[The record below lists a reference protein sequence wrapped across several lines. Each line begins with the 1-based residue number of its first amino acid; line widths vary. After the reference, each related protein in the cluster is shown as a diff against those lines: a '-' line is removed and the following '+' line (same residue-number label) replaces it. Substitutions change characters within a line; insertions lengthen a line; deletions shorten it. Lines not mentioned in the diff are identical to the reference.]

1 MRVEH
6 LNYFI
11 LKCTHR
17 LFPNLPLPLWT
28 GHSYS
33 DSCDCRWFTVVVA
46 ELTRIVSIL
55 FLIEMIGTIL
65 LAKVS
70 EGLVGC
76 FDLER
81 R

>member
-1 MRVEH
+1 MFMEH
-6 LNYFI
+6 LNYLI

-28 GHSYS
+28 GHSYL
-33 DSCDCRWFTVVVA
+33 DSCVFRWLTVVVA
-46 ELTRIVSIL
+46 VLTRVVSIL

-65 LAKVS
+65 LAKVY
-70 EGLVGC
+70 EGLVGS

>member
-1 MRVEH
+1 
-6 LNYFI
+6 
-11 LKCTHR
+11 
-17 LFPNLPLPLWT
+17 
-28 GHSYS
+28 
-33 DSCDCRWFTVVVA
+33 VVVA
-46 ELTRIVSIL
+46 VLTRIVSIL

-70 EGLVGC
+70 EGLVGD

>member
-1 MRVEH
+1 MEH
-6 LNYFI
+6 LNYLI

-17 LFPNLPLPLWT
+17 LFPNLLLPLWT

-33 DSCDCRWFTVVVA
+33 DSCVCRWFTVVVA

-70 EGLVGC
+70 EGLVDC

>member
-1 MRVEH
+1 MRMEH
-6 LNYFI
+6 LNYLI
-11 LKCTHR
+11 RKCTYR
-17 LFPNLPLPLWT
+17 LFPYLPLPLWT
-28 GHSYS
+28 GHSYL
-33 DSCDCRWFTVVVA
+33 DTCVCRWFTVVVA
-46 ELTRIVSIL
+46 VLTRIVSIL

-70 EGLVGC
+70 EELVGD